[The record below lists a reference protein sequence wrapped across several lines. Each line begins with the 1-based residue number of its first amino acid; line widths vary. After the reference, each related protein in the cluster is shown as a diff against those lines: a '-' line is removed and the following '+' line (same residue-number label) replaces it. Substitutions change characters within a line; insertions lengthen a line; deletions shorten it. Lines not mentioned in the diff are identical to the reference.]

1 LLPGIILFLTN
12 KIKKGIFLI
21 TNVKTG
27 QKTTIIDVA
36 KTAGVSVATVSR
48 YLTKRGHVNAETSQI
63 ISNAIQITGYEHV
76 RRKSVSN
83 SQESKN
89 VMIICGDISSQVY
102 VQYIRGIQ
110 HSIGFLQYKVLI
122 VDSQYNNKQ
131 EEEYLRYAIDQQFC
145 GVVMLNVIES
155 RAIVE
160 LIKSANI
167 PIIFL
172 NRYIKTLDVD
182 IISMDNYRCGYIA
195 TQFLI
200 SAGHTRI
207 LHLGGPKNSIS
218 CRNRLH
224 GYIDCMEDN
233 HLSFDRKNLF
243 YGDLQAQ
250 SGVDFAEFILKQNPS
265 ITAVYSANDIMAHGM
280 VDALLA
286 KNIRIPDDISVVCT
300 DDTPAAVDGK
310 VKLTCVSYDT
320 FQMGVVTGEL
330 LLERIK
336 NPSCSKK
343 KIMYYPNLIERDSVK
358 NLKQDP

>member
-1 LLPGIILFLTN
+1 M
-12 KIKKGIFLI
+12 K
-21 TNVKTG
+21 VKTER
-27 QKTTIIDVA
+27 KITIVDVA
-36 KTAGVSVATVSR
+36 RTAGVSVATVSR
-48 YLTKRGHVNAETSQI
+48 YLTKRGHVNVETAQI
-63 ISNAIQITGYEHV
+63 ISDVIQATGYEHI
-76 RRKSVSN
+76 RRKSSSN

-110 HSIGFLQYKVLI
+110 HSIGFIQYKVLI
-122 VDSQYNNKQ
+122 VDSQYDNKQ

-155 RAIVE
+155 TTIVE

-172 NRYIKTLDVD
+172 NRYIKTLNMDV
-182 IISMDNYRCGYIA
+182 ISMDNYRCGYIA

-200 SAGHTRI
+200 NAGHTAI

-233 HLSFDRKNLF
+233 NLPIDKKNLF
-243 YGDLQAQ
+243 YGDLQVQ
-250 SGVDFAEFILKQNPS
+250 SGTDFADFITKQNTPV
-265 ITAVYSANDIMAHGM
+265 TAVYSANDIMARGM
-280 VDALLA
+280 IDALVA
-286 KNIRIPDDISVVCT
+286 KGINVPDDISIVCT
-300 DDTPAAVDGK
+300 DNTPAAVDGK

-320 FQMGVVTGEL
+320 FQMGVATGEL

-336 NPSCSKK
+336 NPLSTKK
-343 KIMYYPNLIERDSVK
+343 KIMYCPDLIERDSVK
-358 NLKQDP
+358 NLKSETVSLRTVQR

>member
-1 LLPGIILFLTN
+1 M
-12 KIKKGIFLI
+12 
-21 TNVKTG
+21 KTE
-27 QKTTIIDVA
+27 QRTTIVDVA
-36 KTAGVSVATVSR
+36 RTAGVSVATVSR
-48 YLTKRGHVNAETSQI
+48 YLTKRGHVNAETSQV
-63 ISNAIQITGYEHV
+63 ISNAIQITGYEHI
-76 RRKSVSN
+76 RRKSISN

-110 HSIGFLQYKVLI
+110 HTIGFTQYKVLI
-122 VDSQYNNKQ
+122 VDSQYNNKL

-155 RAIVE
+155 KAIVE

-172 NRYIKTLDVD
+172 NRYIKTLDMD

-200 SAGHTRI
+200 NAGHTRI
-207 LHLGGPKNSIS
+207 MHLGGPKNSIS

-233 HLSFDRKNLF
+233 NLPFDRKNLF
-243 YGDLQAQ
+243 YGDLQTQ
-250 SGVDFAEFILKQNPS
+250 SGVEFADFITKQNPP
-265 ITAVYSANDIMAHGM
+265 ITAVYSANDIMACGM
-280 VDALLA
+280 IEALFA
-286 KNIRIPDDISVVCT
+286 KNIKVPDDISVVCT
-300 DDTPAAVDGK
+300 DNTPAAVSGK

-320 FQMGVVTGEL
+320 FQMGIVTGEL

-336 NPSCSKK
+336 NPSCTKK

-358 NLKQDP
+358 TLDMNP

>member
-1 LLPGIILFLTN
+1 M
-12 KIKKGIFLI
+12 
-21 TNVKTG
+21 KTE
-27 QKTTIIDVA
+27 QRTTIVDVA

-48 YLTKRGHVNAETSQI
+48 YLTKRGHVNAETSRI
-63 ISNAIQITGYEHV
+63 ISNAIQITGYEHI
-76 RRKSVSN
+76 RRKSASN
-83 SQESKN
+83 SQERKN
-89 VMIICGDISSQVY
+89 IMVICGDISSQVY

-110 HSIGFLQYKVLI
+110 HSIGFIQYKVLI
-122 VDSQYNNKQ
+122 VDSQYDNKL

-155 RAIVE
+155 KAIVE

-172 NRYIKTLDVD
+172 NRYIKTLDMD

-200 SAGHTRI
+200 DAGHTCI

-233 HLSFDRKNLF
+233 NLPFDRNYLF
-243 YGDLQAQ
+243 YGDLQAK
-250 SGVDFAEFILKQNPS
+250 SGADFVDFIVKQNIPV
-265 ITAVYSANDIMAHGM
+265 TAVYSANDIMASEM
-280 VDALLA
+280 TKAFIA
-286 KNIRIPDDISVVCT
+286 KGIEIPNNISVVCT
-300 DDTPAAVDGK
+300 DNTPAAVNGK
-310 VKLTCVSYDT
+310 IKLTCVSYDT
-320 FQMGVVTGEL
+320 FQMGVAAGDL

-336 NPSCSKK
+336 NPLGTKK
-343 KIMYYPNLIERDSVK
+343 RIMYCPDLIERDSVK
-358 NLKQDP
+358 NLGQNSQKPKSQSDFHARLQAVQ